1 VKNMGRT
8 LPLLAIFVLA
18 SMSLVGCTSAPT
30 ADWGTGTDEMMITKT
45 GENVTINS
53 GMNKYTGEHGP
64 YQIMGCNTN
73 ELNRTEG
80 LVEGGNKITFSGYLA
95 DSVIYATHDNSLK
108 DGRDIGVAGA
118 VAIEAMDYNEA
129 AEMDE
134 GMGPKLYIPDWI
146 DPNSPNS
153 KAGAG
158 SDPLTKE
165 GATFFIIGI
174 IPSSENIL
182 DNINAIE
189 TLHQAV
195 TITGWILIDS
205 DDSATSVSADVE
217 NDCSISTEKVSNYHV
232 YVTNIEL
239 ESGVVSQTGNDDD
252 EWSLGDVDY
261 LGKWGF
267 VFFFIIVGVGG
278 GVGAYIVSNM
288 IILNGAKSTAKTLL
302 GRDGFAKAQEMKK
315 DLRRAKK
322 EGFSEEEDENDF
334 VIRKKPEE
342 EKKTEV
348 EEAPAL
354 AGFNLD
360 NILASGP
367 IDSGNVQAMGG
378 GVTVT
383 EGAAAMPTSTATSV
397 TDTPVVDSGPVVTG
411 SMGGGVT
418 AAPGTNVEPKSHF
431 SASASASTSFGS
443 SSPAPAET
451 RQPVKRRSVKKK
463 AASPGPASREPGPR
477 GGGPPPS
484 KSQPEKRS
492 GPPKRKGPPKRTDTS
507 IASDDFD
514 DFSL

>member
-1 VKNMGRT
+1 MGRT

-360 NILASGP
+360 NILASVLNSRANCSSKINENSP
-367 IDSGNVQAMGG
+367 L
-378 GVTVT
+378 
-383 EGAAAMPTSTATSV
+383 
-397 TDTPVVDSGPVVTG
+397 
-411 SMGGGVT
+411 
-418 AAPGTNVEPKSHF
+418 
-431 SASASASTSFGS
+431 AS
-443 SSPAPAET
+443 
-451 RQPVKRRSVKKK
+451 KR
-463 AASPGPASREPGPR
+463 
-477 GGGPPPS
+477 
-484 KSQPEKRS
+484 
-492 GPPKRKGPPKRTDTS
+492 
-507 IASDDFD
+507 
-514 DFSL
+514 

>member
-1 VKNMGRT
+1 MKNMGRT

-18 SMSLVGCTSAPT
+18 SMSLVGCTAAPT

-45 GENVTINS
+45 GENVTISS
-53 GMNKYTGEHGP
+53 GMNKYSGEHGP
-64 YQIMGCNTN
+64 YQILGCNTN

-80 LVEGGNKITFSGYLA
+80 LVAGGNKITFSGYLA
-95 DSVIYATHDNSLK
+95 DSVIYATHDNKLQ

-118 VAIEAMDYNEA
+118 VAMEAMDYDDA

-174 IPSSENIL
+174 IPASENIL

-195 TITGWILIDS
+195 TITGWILMD
-205 DDSATSVSADVE
+205 TETLSADVE
-217 NDCSISTEKVSNYHV
+217 RDCSVSTEKVSNYHV

-252 EWSLGDVDY
+252 EWALGDVDY

-267 VFFFIIVGVGG
+267 IFFFMIVGIGG

-288 IILNGAKSTAKTLL
+288 IILHGAKSTAKTLL
-302 GRDGFAKAQEMKK
+302 GRDGFSKAQDMKK

-322 EGFSEEEDENDF
+322 EGFSDEKEDENHF
-334 VIRKKPEE
+334 EIRKKPEA
-342 EKKTEV
+342 EKEPEIEDT
-348 EEAPAL
+348 PAL

-360 NILASGP
+360 NILSSGP
-367 IDSGNVQAMGG
+367 IDSGNVQVTGG

-397 TDTPVVDSGPVVTG
+397 TTATALDTGPVVTG

-418 AAPGTNVEPKSHF
+418 AAPGTSTEPKSHF
-431 SASASASTSFGS
+431 SASASTSFGS

-451 RQPVKRRSVKKK
+451 KQPVKRRSVKKK
-463 AASPGPASREPGPR
+463 AAPSGPASREPGPR

-484 KSQPEKRS
+484 KSQPERRS

>member
-1 VKNMGRT
+1 MGRT

-367 IDSGNVQAMGG
+367 IDSGNVQATGG

-383 EGAAAMPTSTATSV
+383 ESAAAMPTSTATSV
-397 TDTPVVDSGPVVTG
+397 TDTTVVDSGPVVTG

-431 SASASASTSFGS
+431 SASASASFGS

-451 RQPVKRRSVKKK
+451 RQPVKRRSVKKR

>member
-1 VKNMGRT
+1 MGRT
-8 LPLLAIFVLA
+8 LPLLVILVLA
-18 SMSLVGCTSAPT
+18 SMSLVGCTAAPT

-53 GMNKYTGEHGP
+53 GMNKYSGDHGP

-80 LVEGGNKITFSGYLA
+80 LVAGGNKITFSGYLG
-95 DSVIYATHDNSLK
+95 DSVIYATHDNSLQ

-118 VAIEAMDYNEA
+118 VAMKAMDYDEA
-129 AEMDE
+129 VEMDE

-205 DDSATSVSADVE
+205 EDSQTSVSADVE

-267 VFFFIIVGVGG
+267 IFFFMIVGVGG

-288 IILNGAKSTAKTLL
+288 IILHGAKSTAKTLL
-302 GRDGFAKAQEMKK
+302 GREGFSKAQEMKK

-322 EGFSEEEDENDF
+322 EGFSEEKEDENDF
-334 VIRKKPEE
+334 EIRKKPESS
-342 EKKTEV
+342 KTTEV

-360 NILASGP
+360 NILSSGP
-367 IDSGNVQAMGG
+367 VDSGNVQATGG

-397 TDTPVVDSGPVVTG
+397 TTAPALDTGPVVTG

-418 AAPGTNVEPKSHF
+418 AAPGTSAEPKSHF
-431 SASASASTSFGS
+431 SASASTSFAS

-451 RQPVKRRSVKKK
+451 KQPVKRRSVKKK

-492 GPPKRKGPPKRTDTS
+492 GPPKRKGPPKRADTS
-507 IASDDFD
+507 VAGDDFD

>member
-1 VKNMGRT
+1 MRNMGRT

-18 SMSLVGCTSAPT
+18 SMSLVGCTAAPT

-80 LVEGGNKITFSGYLA
+80 LVAGGNKLTFSGYLA
-95 DSVIYATHDNSLK
+95 DSAIYATHDNSLK

-118 VAIEAMDYNEA
+118 VAMEAMDYNEA

-205 DDSATSVSADVE
+205 DDSSTSVSADVE

-367 IDSGNVQAMGG
+367 VDSGNVQVMGG

-397 TDTPVVDSGPVVTG
+397 TGTPVVDSGPVVTG

-418 AAPGTNVEPKSHF
+418 AAPGTNVESKSHF
-431 SASASASTSFGS
+431 SASAPTSFGS

-451 RQPVKRRSVKKK
+451 RQPVKRRSVKKR

-484 KSQPEKRS
+484 KSQPEKRP
-492 GPPKRKGPPKRTDTS
+492 GPPKRKGPPKRNDTS

>member
-1 VKNMGRT
+1 MGRT

>member
-1 VKNMGRT
+1 MGRT

-18 SMSLVGCTSAPT
+18 SMSLVGCTAAPT

-45 GENVTINS
+45 GENVTISS
-53 GMNKYTGEHGP
+53 GMNKYSGEHGP

-80 LVEGGNKITFSGYLA
+80 LVAGGNKITFSGYLA
-95 DSVIYATHDNSLK
+95 DSVIYATHDNKLQ

-118 VAIEAMDYNEA
+118 VAMEAMDYDDA

-174 IPSSENIL
+174 IPASENIL

-195 TITGWILIDS
+195 TITGWILMD
-205 DDSATSVSADVE
+205 TETLSADVE
-217 NDCSISTEKVSNYHV
+217 RDCSVSTEKVSNYHV

-252 EWSLGDVDY
+252 EWALGDVDY

-267 VFFFIIVGVGG
+267 IFFFMIVGIGG

-288 IILNGAKSTAKTLL
+288 IILHGAKSTAKTLL
-302 GRDGFAKAQEMKK
+302 GRDGFSKAQDMKK

-322 EGFSEEEDENDF
+322 EGFSDQKEDENHF
-334 VIRKKPEE
+334 EIRKKPEA
-342 EKKTEV
+342 EKEPEIEDT
-348 EEAPAL
+348 PAL

-360 NILASGP
+360 NILSSGP
-367 IDSGNVQAMGG
+367 IDSGNVQATGG

-397 TDTPVVDSGPVVTG
+397 TTATALDSGPVVTG

-418 AAPGTNVEPKSHF
+418 AAPGTSTEPKSHF
-431 SASASASTSFGS
+431 AASASTSFGS

-451 RQPVKRRSVKKK
+451 KQPVKRRSVKKK
-463 AASPGPASREPGPR
+463 AAPSGPASREPGPR

-484 KSQPEKRS
+484 KSQPERRS
-492 GPPKRKGPPKRTDTS
+492 GPPKRKEPPKRTDTS

>member
-1 VKNMGRT
+1 MGRT

-18 SMSLVGCTSAPT
+18 SMSLVGCTAAPT
-30 ADWGTGTDEMMITKT
+30 ADWGTGTDEMTITKT

-53 GMNKYTGEHGP
+53 GMNKYTGDHGP

-80 LVEGGNKITFSGYLA
+80 LVAGGNKITFSGYLA
-95 DSVIYATHDNSLK
+95 DSVIYATHDNSLQ

-118 VAIEAMDYNEA
+118 VAMEAMDYNEA

-174 IPSSENIL
+174 IPASENIL

-195 TITGWILIDS
+195 TITGWILIDN
-205 DDSATSVSADVE
+205 DDSSTSVSADVE

-232 YVTNIEL
+232 YVTKIEL

-267 VFFFIIVGVGG
+267 IFFFVIVGIGG

-288 IILNGAKSTAKTLL
+288 IILHGAKSTAKTLL
-302 GRDGFAKAQEMKK
+302 GRDGFSKAQDMKK
-315 DLRRAKK
+315 ELRRAKK
-322 EGFSEEEDENDF
+322 EGFSDEKEDENDF
-334 VIRKKPEE
+334 EIRKKPEA

-360 NILASGP
+360 NILSSGP

-397 TDTPVVDSGPVVTG
+397 TTATAIDTGPVVSG

-418 AAPGTNVEPKSHF
+418 AAPGTSVEPKSHF
-431 SASASASTSFGS
+431 SASASTSFGS
-443 SSPAPAET
+443 SLPAPAEAK
-451 RQPVKRRSVKKK
+451 QPVKRRSVKKR
-463 AASPGPASREPGPR
+463 AESPGPASREPGPR
-477 GGGPPPS
+477 GGGPPPR
-484 KSQPEKRS
+484 KSQPERRS
-492 GPPKRKGPPKRTDTS
+492 GAPKRKGPPKRTDTS